1 MSVEWQG
8 DHKLLRSEVK
18 QDLERELTR
27 RVQGSTTFLV
37 EVRRDSDSQ
46 GASDA
51 NRYVIFITDM
61 AHPEHETWTL
71 RGGEDENWV
80 AQLAKVRR

>member
-51 NRYVIFITDM
+51 NRYVIFITDT